1 MPAVSASVHL
11 LWRTALTLLLAW
23 LAARACVA
31 LGTPIPWMIGPLLAT
46 AGASMAGLPTYSAN
60 ALRNAGQWTIGA
72 ALGLYF
78 TPEVTRLVASL
89 WWAVALGVAWA
100 LALGLGFGTWLDRAL
115 RGQLAHLAPAERRAT
130 TYFAGAIGGASEM
143 TLLAERAGA
152 RTDLVAAAHS
162 VRMAVVVLS
171 IPFAMQWAKQHWGL
185 QALDMTP
192 PTARAAEWP
201 GLLWLVAGTAA
212 MPAPLL
218 WAGLARRLGDA
229 PALALNLALQVTAT
243 ALPAFA
249 SGPALLVLAAACLG
263 LGFAGT
269 PALVLSL
276 ASRLPARA
284 GWQPVA
290 TVTAAYG
297 VGQLLGPLLAGVLR
311 QTSGSFALPSL
322 VAALALLP
330 ALLFIP
336 AATGYRLPV
345 LFGRAAIRPR

>member
-60 ALRNAGQWTIGA
+60 TLRNAGQWTIGA

-152 RTDLVAAAHS
+152 RTDLVAASHS

-201 GLLWLVAGTAA
+201 GLLWLV
-212 MPAPLL
+212 
-218 WAGLARRLGDA
+218 
-229 PALALNLALQVTAT
+229 LALV
-243 ALPAFA
+243 
-249 SGPALLVLAAACLG
+249 
-263 LGFAGT
+263 
-269 PALVLSL
+269 
-276 ASRLPARA
+276 
-284 GWQPVA
+284 
-290 TVTAAYG
+290 
-297 VGQLLGPLLAGVLR
+297 
-311 QTSGSFALPSL
+311 
-322 VAALALLP
+322 
-330 ALLFIP
+330 
-336 AATGYRLPV
+336 
-345 LFGRAAIRPR
+345 